1 MNPSTGQRAVAAIRA
16 HLAASGTSWAK
27 LTGDVVAQIID
38 DAEAKEQPKRTIA
51 KPTQE
56 WLDDLRNDPANEGL
70 DVDKELTRAQLWCN
84 QNRRVCSQRFFVNW
98 LMKAERV
105 IAPGRVAINALPE
118 LQGWRLFLEE
128 RAAEFPLDGSPQQI
142 PVTWDELPRSTR
154 EVIHGQKH
162 RLQGM
167 VEFARDRQAWAKH
180 LEQIRKNRE
189 DAA

>member
-1 MNPSTGQRAVAAIRA
+1 MTTGQRAVAAIRA
-16 HLAASGTSWAK
+16 HLAASGGSWAK
-27 LTGDVVAQIID
+27 LTGEVVASIID
-38 DAEAKEQPKRTIA
+38 AAEAKEQPKRA
-51 KPTQE
+51 PRMADGP
-56 WLDDLRNDPANEGL
+56 WLETLKADPANEGL
-70 DVDKELTRAQLWCN
+70 DIDAELVKMRRWCQQHNKQPTR
-84 QNRRVCSQRFFVNW
+84 NRFVNW
-98 LMKAERV
+98 LNHADRS

-142 PVTWDELPRSTR
+142 PATWDELPRSTR

-189 DAA
+189 TNAA